1 MVLPRDKGSATQ
13 CKMLR
18 QEGEACGPELLAKFS
33 EELVSILLQ
42 RHPVYAVT
50 SSLLFSGTLFCSQYV
65 KEECWHSL
73 LQKDAVRVSS
83 EWLCGDW
90 VLSKCCC
97 LLAISILS
105 IAFGRWWET

>member
-42 RHPVYAVT
+42 RHPV
-50 SSLLFSGTLFCSQYV
+50 
-65 KEECWHSL
+65 
-73 LQKDAVRVSS
+73 
-83 EWLCGDW
+83 
-90 VLSKCCC
+90 
-97 LLAISILS
+97 
-105 IAFGRWWET
+105 